1 MVKPHLNQQID
12 LLGPMNIP
20 MFDGKI
26 ILTSHRKY
34 PDPQRFSLFFGSNK
48 SPCRDQSPPQTVLH
62 VRCQG
67 VLRFSAGFASGACTA
82 FATQWMHNVA
92 RREKKGRRGAREDRD
107 REPGGLFVSYT
118 YYIYIGYIGYIGYL
132 YIYPIY
138 RPLKYLKKVAIC
150 GAMCRFWDPP
160 STEKEATYRFDH
172 Q

>member
-34 PDPQRFSLFFGSNK
+34 PDPQRFSLFFGSNT

-82 FATQWMHNVA
+82 FATQWMHNVSLFA
-92 RREKKGRRGAREDRD
+92 GAKRKKGPERC
-107 REPGGLFVSYT
+107 P
-118 YYIYIGYIGYIGYL
+118 
-132 YIYPIY
+132 
-138 RPLKYLKKVAIC
+138 
-150 GAMCRFWDPP
+150 
-160 STEKEATYRFDH
+160 
-172 Q
+172 